1 MLTPAAPRAG
11 ETEPAWSDNGEAEPA
26 WSDNG
31 ESEHDTATPQGAS
44 GCHARIMR
52 GAPGC
57 PPCNV
62 LTACACLSDM
72 PHMVTGGDRR
82 HHRAQRHPAADGTT
96 LSGTML
102 DGIALSLTS
111 LDRVTLDRIALAGTS
126 LAGSAV
132 DPVCQMAVRARRPW
146 TGQLCGPSARGR
158 TGGRAQ
164 ERHART
170 RDPVQRIPR

>member
-1 MLTPAAPRAG
+1 VLTPAAPRAG

-31 ESEHDTATPQGAS
+31 ESEHDTATPQ
-44 GCHARIMR
+44 
-52 GAPGC
+52 
-57 PPCNV
+57 
-62 LTACACLSDM
+62 
-72 PHMVTGGDRR
+72 GGDRR

-158 TGGRAQ
+158 TGGRAH